1 MRGRSNLESKIM
13 SRHRIAREV
22 EEQLHKNLKNEGFG
36 GGEDS
41 LTSNSTIR
49 KAFYWVSSPI
59 SVILL
64 LS

>member
-1 MRGRSNLESKIM
+1 MMRGRSNLESKIM

-41 LTSNSTIR
+41 LLEQEKFSIG
-49 KAFYWVSSPI
+49 
-59 SVILL
+59 SVRQ
-64 LS
+64 